1 MAKNFVSSG
10 ETQDFIA
17 PAGGAVAGVPVAIN
31 DLVLIPVSGGLEGDK
46 LVGHIRGE
54 WRVKADGALKKG
66 QKVSVKAGVLVAPA
80 TADSV
85 PFGKLT
91 SDMVSNEATA
101 LLSP

>member
-31 DLVLIPVSGGLEGDK
+31 DLVLIPISGGPEGAK
-46 LVGHIRGE
+46 LVGHTRGE
-54 WRVKADGALKKG
+54 WRVATEGALVAG
-66 QKVSVKAGVLVAPA
+66 QKVNVKAGVLVAPA

-91 SDMVSNEATA
+91 SNMVSNMATA
-101 LLSP
+101 LLIP

>member
-17 PAGGAVAGVPVAIN
+17 PVGGAVAGVPVAIN
-31 DLVLIPVSGGLEGDK
+31 DLVLIPISGGPEGTK
-46 LVGHIRGE
+46 LVGHVGGE
-54 WRVKADGALKKG
+54 WRVAAEGALKAG

-91 SDMVSNEATA
+91 SDMVSNKATA
-101 LLSP
+101 LLIA